1 MAMTA
6 VVAMSA
12 AFGILRRRKVAHWN
26 FVLFVHITFLR
37 NVWVVSV
44 VRIFFRFDLL
54 TAKV

>member
-26 FVLFVHITFLR
+26 FVLFAHIAFLQ
-37 NVWVVSV
+37 
-44 VRIFFRFDLL
+44 
-54 TAKV
+54 